1 MTQDPACSGGD
12 PPELRTL
19 PTSRGD
25 FILRWSA
32 AEMSYLLDSHGL
44 APADLATGCPAST
57 RALARD
63 LFLLGLAD
71 DLSRPGPRRQGP
83 SPISRLARGLLA
95 LLPGT
100 GNDRRIGDGA
110 RN

>member
-1 MTQDPACSGGD
+1 MPNDPSLN

-25 FILRWSA
+25 FILRWSPA
-32 AEMSYLLDSHGL
+32 DLSYLLDSHRL
-44 APADLATGCPAST
+44 APAELATGSPAST

-71 DLSRPGPRRQGP
+71 DLRHCGRRQEP

-95 LLPGT
+95 LLPGHRGEEAADHGA
-100 GNDRRIGDGA
+100 GN
-110 RN
+110 